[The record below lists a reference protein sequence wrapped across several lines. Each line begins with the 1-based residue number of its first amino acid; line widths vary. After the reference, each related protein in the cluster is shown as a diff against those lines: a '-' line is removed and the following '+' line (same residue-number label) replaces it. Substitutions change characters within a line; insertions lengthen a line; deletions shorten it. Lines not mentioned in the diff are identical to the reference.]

1 MARAFLC
8 IKGLGYQEARLAN
21 ICSCVAGAHCDE
33 VDENPEA
40 SRQQAVAH
48 QYRVRIPRTTGSRH
62 NKIVEWGSARRP
74 CLCWGPGFLHAA
86 EVRMSDA
93 TWMQSV
99 MPQVVNPDGRSGNI
113 PLEASRDD
121 PPPMANESSM
131 LSRGEST
138 KLARPLLHQVK

>member
-1 MARAFLC
+1 M
-8 IKGLGYQEARLAN
+8 AN

-48 QYRVRIPRTTGSRH
+48 QYRVKIPRTTGSRH
-62 NKIVEWGSARRP
+62 NKMMEWGRARRP

-93 TWMQSV
+93 TTWML
-99 MPQVVNPDGRSGNI
+99 PE
-113 PLEASRDD
+113 L
-121 PPPMANESSM
+121 
-131 LSRGEST
+131 
-138 KLARPLLHQVK
+138 

>member
-1 MARAFLC
+1 M
-8 IKGLGYQEARLAN
+8 AN

-48 QYRVRIPRTTGSRH
+48 QYRVKIPRTTGSRH
-62 NKIVEWGSARRP
+62 NKMVEWGRARRP

-93 TWMQSV
+93 TWMQNV

-113 PLEASRDD
+113 PLEASC
-121 PPPMANESSM
+121 
-131 LSRGEST
+131 G
-138 KLARPLLHQVK
+138 